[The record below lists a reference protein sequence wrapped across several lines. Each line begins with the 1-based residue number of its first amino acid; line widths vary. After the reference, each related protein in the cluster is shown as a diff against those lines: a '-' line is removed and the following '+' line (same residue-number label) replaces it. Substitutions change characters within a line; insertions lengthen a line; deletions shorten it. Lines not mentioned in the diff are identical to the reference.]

1 MRRQGRQSLVVV
13 TCYMCCAPGLIK
25 NISVSKL
32 PVAAPVAIMSE
43 PREISRESVPSSL
56 EVTPQNLR
64 SLVREWESKQTT
76 ETVKTKLRTHEV
88 QGILKVIA
96 SCQRHKERG
105 LTDRSSLIL
114 IDTGTG
120 ETCRLLFFA

>member
-1 MRRQGRQSLVVV
+1 
-13 TCYMCCAPGLIK
+13 MCCAPGFSKI
-25 NISVSKL
+25 ISVSKL

-96 SCQRHKERG
+96 FCQRHKERG